1 MRGRR
6 GAVLVLLLLVVLL
19 VPCRARAAEQ
29 GEEVSALLEKS
40 GAGDLYDAL
49 DSDTQDL
56 LEKAGVSQGMVEGG
70 DAGEGV
76 LSVLSELLRD
86 RWTEPVKGLSALLGI
101 VILCRLG
108 NLLSGEK
115 SVVQLAGS
123 LACAGVLGTPLLELI
138 EATGRV
144 IESACVFL
152 GASVPV
158 YAGLMAASGSAASG
172 SSYGLLA
179 LAAGSVIPLLSS
191 ALLLPLLRAFFML
204 ALTSALC
211 RTKLDRLLQGIY
223 GFAKWALV
231 FAVTLFSGI
240 LSVQTV
246 LNAQMDAAANKT
258 AKLLASSAI
267 PIVGGAFGD
276 AVAAIQSSV
285 QMVKS
290 GVGAFGILAVVCLFG
305 PTVLRV
311 VLWMGVCLL
320 GQVACDLLE
329 EGGLGSLFGSCASV
343 AKMILAVLVSV
354 LTVAIVCAA
363 LLLFVK
369 GTL

>member
-1 MRGRR
+1 M
-6 GAVLVLLLLVVLL
+6 LVLLLLVVLL

-49 DSDTQDL
+49 DSDTQEL

-86 RWTEPVKGLSALLGI
+86 RWTEPVKGLAALLGI

-108 NLLSGEK
+108 NLLSEK

-211 RTKLDRLLQGIY
+211 RTKLDRLLQGVY

>member
-49 DSDTQDL
+49 DSDTQEL

-86 RWTEPVKGLSALLGI
+86 RWTEPVKGLAALLGI

-211 RTKLDRLLQGIY
+211 RTKLDRLQGVY